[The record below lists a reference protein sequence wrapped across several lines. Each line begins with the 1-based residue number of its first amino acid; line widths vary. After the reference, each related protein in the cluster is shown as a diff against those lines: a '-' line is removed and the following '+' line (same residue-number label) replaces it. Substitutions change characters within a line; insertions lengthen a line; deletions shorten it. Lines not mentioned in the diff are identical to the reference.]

1 MARFF
6 CASLVIVGVLLAAGP
21 ASAQFGSIF
30 GNPPRPP
37 SSVPTQRYPTQSYPP
52 QSYPPAQTYPPAQAY
67 PPAQQR
73 DDAEYERLPPPPQS
87 GYPQS
92 GYPNPSNSRP
102 TYPSSAYPGSPPQGT
117 LAPAARQ
124 APSTFESQPLPPP
137 PGGTAEP
144 ARPPA
149 PSQPAAALPPGTT
162 APPPPGAAATA
173 PAGAPPPVPEEAVTV
188 VPTQKVPNPTAIF
201 SGLDKITG
209 RITTFEVGMNE
220 TVQFGAL
227 RVRPRACYT
236 RLPTEAP
243 NTTGFVEVDEVTLQ
257 GEVKGLFRG
266 WMFASSPGLHA
277 VEHPIYDVWLTGC
290 KGAQTAAAEEPDSAA
305 LAPAP
310 AQGQRRQSASQ
321 GRSPGSAAVPAQ
333 RVPIPRRS
341 PR

>member
-6 CASLVIVGVLLAAGP
+6 CASLVIVGVLLAIGP
-21 ASAQFGSIF
+21 ASAQFGAIF
-30 GNPPRPP
+30 GDPPRPP

-52 QSYPPAQTYPPAQAY
+52 
-67 PPAQQR
+67 AQQQ

-87 GYPQS
+87 AYPRS

-102 TYPSSAYPGSPPQGT
+102 TYPSSAYPGSPPQDT

-124 APSTFESQPLPPP
+124 APSAPSTFESQPLPPP

-162 APPPPGAAATA
+162 APPPPGAATTA
-173 PAGAPPPVPEEAVTV
+173 PAAAPPPVPEEAVTV

-305 LAPAP
+305 PASAP

-341 PR
+341 PQ